1 MRDSTIKDKSL
12 SFLTRIILI
21 GLWFI
26 LAKII
31 NNELILPTIGST
43 TSSLINILKDPN
55 FLNIILY
62 SLLRSLFGFLISLIL
77 AISTGIL
84 SSISKVVY
92 NLMSPILNFL
102 RSVPTM
108 AIIILALIWLNP
120 DFAPIFVAFLMVFPI
135 LYESVLNA
143 IVNVDRDMIEMA
155 NLYRVDRITIIR
167 DLYLPSIILALN
179 QVIIAA
185 LGTNL
190 KMVIAGEALS
200 QPGFAIGS
208 NLQLEKM
215 YLNTSGVFAWI
226 IIILF
231 ISKALERLTE
241 YSRNISAIDDWK

>member
-108 AIIILALIWLNP
+108 A
-120 DFAPIFVAFLMVFPI
+120 
-135 LYESVLNA
+135 
-143 IVNVDRDMIEMA
+143 
-155 NLYRVDRITIIR
+155 
-167 DLYLPSIILALN
+167 
-179 QVIIAA
+179 
-185 LGTNL
+185 
-190 KMVIAGEALS
+190 
-200 QPGFAIGS
+200 
-208 NLQLEKM
+208 
-215 YLNTSGVFAWI
+215 
-226 IIILF
+226 
-231 ISKALERLTE
+231 
-241 YSRNISAIDDWK
+241 